1 MRPPDSCA
9 RHTDASIQVSFWKK
23 NWEQSSVLLLKITA
37 DSVRRTDTFS
47 ISTIINIDID
57 FFKVYVNNFFK
68 DAGVNLKSRQN
79 IVKKFFDENN
89 SNDSALKE
97 RNLLDVLEI
106 LGDKTLST

>member
-1 MRPPDSCA
+1 M
-9 RHTDASIQVSFWKK
+9 
-23 NWEQSSVLLLKITA
+23 SVLLLQITA
-37 DSVRRTDTFS
+37 DCARRTDVWTDTFS